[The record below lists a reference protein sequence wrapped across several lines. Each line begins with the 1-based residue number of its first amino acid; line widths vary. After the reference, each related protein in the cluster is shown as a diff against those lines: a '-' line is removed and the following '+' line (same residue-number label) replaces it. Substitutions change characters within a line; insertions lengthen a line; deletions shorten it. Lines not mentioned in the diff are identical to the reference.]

1 MTEVTEFDREL
12 DTRGLNCP
20 LPILRTKKALNEMI
34 SGQVLR
40 VVATD
45 PGSAKDFQAFCR
57 QTGNALLSASEAAGE
72 FLFFL
77 RKK

>member
-1 MTEVTEFDREL
+1 MDFDREL

-20 LPILRTKKALNEMI
+20 VPILRARKTLAEMA

-45 PGSAKDFQAFCR
+45 PGSAKDFEVFCR
-57 QTGNALLSASEAAGE
+57 QTGHPLLARAAE
-72 FLFFL
+72 DANFIFFVK
-77 RKK
+77 RK